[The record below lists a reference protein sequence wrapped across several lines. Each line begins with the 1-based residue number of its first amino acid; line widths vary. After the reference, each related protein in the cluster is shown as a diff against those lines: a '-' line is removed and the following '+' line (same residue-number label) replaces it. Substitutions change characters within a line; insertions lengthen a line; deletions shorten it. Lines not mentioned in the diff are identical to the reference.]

1 MKKQH
6 IIFDTEIIG
15 LEKPVF
21 LTCVKIKET
30 QEKFAFWEHKRND
43 MRQLLDL
50 LYRDD
55 LTWIGFNSI
64 NFDKQLINAAMCGHD
79 AHVIKRIATT
89 IIQYGLKP
97 WDVRRLFPMEELDF
111 DHIDLIEV
119 APGVRISLKAYAGRM
134 DSPRMVDLPYHHDKD
149 LNKSEQAVLQDYCF
163 NDLEETD
170 RLHTTLAEALALRV
184 MLSKQHGIDLRSKSD
199 AQAAEAILKKI
210 CGVAKNSGLRPTYV
224 NYTTPSLIKT
234 KNEQIKELIEQTEN
248 TAFAIDKNG
257 APVEPEW
264 MKDPIAFRGGLY
276 KYGLGGLHSQH
287 DLRLHRVATDDYG
300 ISDFDVTSY
309 YPNILINCDL
319 VPTMSGNK
327 GEAFINAY
335 KDIYAQRVAAKRAK
349 NKVVDK
355 SLKIALN
362 GTFGKLGSPYS
373 AFYAPDLLLAVTIT
387 GQLNLFCMIEAL
399 TRHKG
404 VEILSANTDGIMVGY
419 PKKLREKVLA
429 EIAANTKRTGFGWE
443 ETPYVKIAMKDVN
456 NYLAITVDGKVKA
469 KGLYAPYGV
478 LQMKNPT
485 FQVCSDAAADYLLK
499 GTSPERYI
507 ARQKRIEKFL
517 SVRTVNG
524 GGEQNG
530 VPFGRLARWYMTTDE
545 LPPLRYLSNGNKV
558 PKSDGGRL
566 CLELPA
572 TLPLDLDK
580 HWYVKETYQILHDI
594 GAYE

>member
-1 MKKQH
+1 MKKKH
-6 IIFDTEIIG
+6 AIFDTEIIG

-30 QEKFAFWEHKRND
+30 QEKFAFWEHKRGD
-43 MRQLLDL
+43 MQRLLDM

-55 LTWIGFNSI
+55 LTWVGFNSF
-64 NFDKQLINAAMCGHD
+64 NFDKPLVNAAMCGHD
-79 AHVIKRIATT
+79 AHTIKRIATS
-89 IIQYGLKP
+89 IIQDGLKP
-97 WDVRRLFPMEELDF
+97 WDVRKMFPMEELDF

-134 DSPRMVDLPYHHDKD
+134 SSPRMVDLPYHHDKD
-149 LNKSEQAVLQDYCF
+149 LNKTEQAVLQDYCF
-163 NDLEETD
+163 NDLEETE
-170 RLHTTLAEALALRV
+170 RLHTVLGEALALRV
-184 MLSKQHGIDLRSKSD
+184 TLGNQHSIDLRSKSD

-210 CGVAKNSGLRPTYV
+210 CGLGKNSGLRPTYV
-224 NYTTPSLIKT
+224 SYSTPKLIQT
-234 KNEQIKELIEQTEN
+234 KNATIRELIEMTEA
-248 TAFAIDKNG
+248 TPFVIDKNG
-257 APVEPEW
+257 APLEPDW
-264 MKDPIAFRGGLY
+264 MKKPIAFNGGLY

-287 DLRLHRVATDDYG
+287 DQRYYDESDDDYG

-309 YPNILINCDL
+309 YPNILMNCGL
-319 VPTMSGNK
+319 VPVMSGNK
-327 GEAFINAY
+327 GEAFIEAY
-335 KDIYAQRVAAKRAK
+335 KDIYAQRVEAKRAK

-373 AFYAPDLLLAVTIT
+373 AFYAPDLMLAVTIT

-399 TRHKG
+399 TAIRG
-404 VEILSANTDGIMVGY
+404 VSIISANTDGIMVKY
-419 PKKLREKVLA
+419 PRNQRPKVMNA
-429 EIAANTKRTGFGWE
+429 FEQNTKRTGFGWE
-443 ETPYVKIAMKDVN
+443 ETPYKKVALKDVN
-456 NYLAITVDGKVKA
+456 NYIVITESGKVKA
-469 KGLYAPYGV
+469 KGLYAPFGV
-478 LQMKNPT
+478 LEMKNPT
-485 FQVCSDAAADYLLK
+485 FQVCSNAAAEYLLK

-507 ARQKRIEKFL
+507 SRQKRIENFL

-530 VPFGRLARWYMTTDE
+530 TPFGRLARWYMTTDE

-566 CLELPA
+566 CLELPSS
-572 TLPLDLDK
+572 LPADLDK
-580 HWYVKETYQILHDI
+580 QWYVKEAYQILHDI